1 MRFFAVVIIWTML
14 SRASASQERVRALNV
29 VIFQVEEKIENS
41 SEANLRQRK
50 PQIGGISHEAKCDA

>member
-1 MRFFAVVIIWTML
+1 ML
-14 SRASASQERVRALNV
+14 WRASASQERVRALNV